1 MLQAEELSVSFRGG
15 VRRRPIHALQG
26 LTLRIGEGEFFALLG
41 QNGAGKST
49 AMYAFLGLLR
59 PTSGR
64 VRLFGE
70 TPRPGAPTFA
80 RIGYLPEEPQYHGY
94 LTVGE
99 ALDYYAAL
107 HTDPL
112 GPKERLEL
120 LERLDLAEARD
131 LRVAKC
137 SKGMK
142 QKLGIAQCL
151 VNRPTL
157 LFLDEPMR
165 GLDPLA
171 VKTFREMLVEIHR
184 QGATVIVNSHIMAE
198 VELVATRAAILGHGR
213 LIADDTIENLTRL
226 AEDVY
231 EVVFEGPD
239 GGPLCLAGAAREG
252 IVTRG
257 TVLAP
262 ALPEFLAFAAGPGIT
277 LVSLHR
283 KRATL
288 EESFEAI
295 VKGSDGH
302 V

>member
-1 MLQAEELSVSFRGG
+1 MLETENLSIRFGG
-15 VRRRPIHALQG
+15 RLRRPIHALRDV
-26 LTLRIGEGEFFALLG
+26 TLRIGEGEFFALLG

-49 AMYAFLGLLR
+49 AMYAFLGLLK
-59 PTSGR
+59 PTSGS

-70 TPRPGAPTFA
+70 APRPGAPALA

-94 LTVGE
+94 LTVRE
-99 ALDYYAAL
+99 ALDYYASL
-107 HTDPL
+107 HLAPL
-112 GPKERLEL
+112 GPKEREEL
-120 LERLDLAEARD
+120 LERLDLADARD
-131 LRVAKC
+131 QRVSKC

-171 VKTFREMLVEIHR
+171 VKTFREMLVEMHR
-184 QGATVIVNSHIMAE
+184 HGATVIINSHIMAE
-198 VELVATRAAILGHGR
+198 VEMVATRAAILDHGR
-213 LIADDTIENLTRL
+213 LIADDKIENLTRL
-226 AEDVY
+226 AEEVY

-239 GGPLCLAGAAREG
+239 GGPPCLGGAKREG
-252 IVTRG
+252 SAMRG
-257 TVLAP
+257 TVPAQ
-262 ALPEFLAFAAGPGIT
+262 ALPEFLAFAGSPGVS

-295 VKGSDGH
+295 VKGTGDH